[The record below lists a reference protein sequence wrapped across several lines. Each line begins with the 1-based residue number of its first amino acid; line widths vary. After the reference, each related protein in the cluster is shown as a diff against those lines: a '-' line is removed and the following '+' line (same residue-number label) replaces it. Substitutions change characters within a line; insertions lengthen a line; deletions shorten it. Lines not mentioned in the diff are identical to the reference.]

1 YRRTGRGSPSTTLKE
16 GEMGLNGSWVVESIE
31 VDGQLSPPVENSEL
45 TLEFEDGQVFGKAI
59 NRLRGTF
66 SEEDGFGPMMSTM
79 MAGPPE
85 LMDQEHR
92 FLTLLE
98 AVDGVSVDRV
108 NLTVNG
114 RIVIV
119 LTRGGTEEE

>member
-1 YRRTGRGSPSTTLKE
+1 ME
-16 GEMGLNGSWVVESIE
+16 LNGSWILESIDM
-31 VDGQLSPPVENSEL
+31 DGQLLPPVEGSEV

-59 NRLRGTF
+59 NRFRGSY
-66 SEEDGFGPMMSTM
+66 SEGEGFGPMMSTM

-92 FLTLLE
+92 FLSLLGE
-98 AVDGVSVDRV
+98 VDGASVERV
-108 NLTVNG
+108 KLTVGG
-114 RIVIV
+114 RTVMI